1 MENKK
6 TKILIIDD
14 NEIIRIMF
22 SNIFW
27 LHGLDDTFELNTVA
41 RVDEALKQIDDSSTR
56 PDIIFMGLVMPLE
69 KGGKITPSVEAGFT
83 IIKHVKENP
92 ELSRTRIIVL
102 SGYQDAE
109 FQQKALDMGV
119 ERYLKKSENM
129 PQDILEVIRSLRI
142 T

>member
-6 TKILIIDD
+6 IKILIIDD
-14 NEIIRIMF
+14 NEIIRMMF

-27 LHGLDDTFELNTVA
+27 LHGLDDTYELNTVA
-41 RVDEALKQIDDSSTR
+41 RVDEALKQIDDPSSR

-83 IIKHVKENP
+83 IIKHIKESS
-92 ELSRTRIIVL
+92 ELSRIRIIVL

-109 FQQKALDMGV
+109 FKQKALDMGV
-119 ERYLKKSENM
+119 ERYLKKSESM
-129 PQDILEVIRSLRI
+129 PQDILELIRSLHQS
-142 T
+142 

>member
-14 NEIIRIMF
+14 NEIIRMMF

-27 LHGLDDTFELNTVA
+27 LHGLDDTYELSTVGRA
-41 RVDEALKQIDDSSTR
+41 DEAQKQIENPSTC

-69 KGGKITPSVEAGFT
+69 KDGKVTPSVEAGFT
-83 IIKHVKENP
+83 IIKQVKENP
-92 ELSRTRIIVL
+92 KLSHIRIIVL

-119 ERYLKKSENM
+119 ERYLKKSESM
-129 PQDILEVIRSLRI
+129 PQDILELIRSLRSS
-142 T
+142 